1 MQLDH
6 IVHFTRT
13 SPEAS
18 SGFWNDAGFH
28 AVTGGSHKN
37 WGTQNALMYGPDYY
51 IEWLAIEDRATAE
64 ASEHPLI
71 QQLRHD
77 GRGFGTICL
86 RSHDLDQL
94 AKQIEDRGFRTVGPM
109 DAERLTGSGETIRWR
124 LLFIDQ
130 PISSAL
136 PLPFFIEWEE
146 TDEARIAGL
155 KQKGAITDFN
165 ESLRLDAL
173 VFSVEDPAQR
183 EAEWKSLLG
192 GSASLENCRLVF
204 EQGDGKAKERLREVR
219 FESAGQ
225 EIVFEQ
231 GSYQVPRFG

>member
-1 MQLDH
+1 MKLDH
-6 IVHFTRT
+6 IVHFTHT
-13 SPEAS
+13 NPEAS
-18 SGFWNDAGFH
+18 SKFWNEKGFH
-28 AVTGGSHKN
+28 AVAGGSHKN

-51 IEWLAIEDRATAE
+51 IEWLTVEDKMRAE

-86 RSHDLDQL
+86 RSDNLDQL
-94 AKQIEDRGFRTVGPM
+94 AKQIEERGFKTIGPM
-109 DAERLTGSGETIRWR
+109 DAERLTETGETIRWR

-146 TDEARIAGL
+146 PDEARFAGL
-155 KQKGAITDFN
+155 KRKGAITELN
-165 ESLRLDAL
+165 EGLRLEAL
-173 VFSVEDPAQR
+173 VFSVEDPARR
-183 EAEWKSLLG
+183 EAQWRSLLG
-192 GSASLENCRLVF
+192 GSVALENCRLVF
-204 EQGDGKAKERLREVR
+204 EAGQGKERLREVR

-231 GSYQVPRFG
+231 GSYLAPRFG

>member
-1 MQLDH
+1 MKLDH
-6 IVHFTRT
+6 IVHFTHT
-13 SPEAS
+13 NPEAS
-18 SGFWNDAGFH
+18 SKFWNEKGFH
-28 AVTGGSHKN
+28 AVAGGSHKN

-51 IEWLAIEDRATAE
+51 IEWLTVEDKMRAE

-86 RSHDLDQL
+86 RSDNLDQL
-94 AKQIEDRGFRTVGPM
+94 AKQIEERGFKTIGPM
-109 DAERLTGSGETIRWR
+109 DAERLTETGETIRWR

-146 TDEARIAGL
+146 PDEARFAGL
-155 KQKGAITDFN
+155 KRKGAITELN
-165 ESLRLDAL
+165 EALRLEAL

-183 EAEWKSLLG
+183 EAQWRSLLG
-192 GSASLENCRLVF
+192 GSVALENCRLVF
-204 EQGDGKAKERLREVR
+204 EAGQGKERLREVR
-219 FESAGQ
+219 FESARQ

-231 GSYQVPRFG
+231 GSYLAPRFG

>member
-1 MQLDH
+1 MKLDH
-6 IVHFTRT
+6 IVHFTHT

-18 SGFWNDAGFH
+18 SQFWNEKGFH
-28 AVTGGSHKN
+28 AVAGGSHKN

-51 IEWLAIEDRATAE
+51 IEWLTVENKMRAE

-71 QQLRHD
+71 QQLRYD

-86 RSHDLDQL
+86 RSDNLDQL
-94 AKQIEDRGFRTVGPM
+94 GKQIEKRGFKTIGPM
-109 DAERLTGSGETIRWR
+109 DAERLTETGETIRWR

-130 PISSAL
+130 PVSSSL

-146 TDEARIAGL
+146 PDEARFAGL
-155 KQKGAITDFN
+155 KRKGVLTELN
-165 ESLRLDAL
+165 EGLRLEAL
-173 VFSVEDPAQR
+173 VFSVENPTQS
-183 EAEWKSLLG
+183 EAEWSSLLG
-192 GSASLENCRLVF
+192 GSVALENCRLVF
-204 EQGDGKAKERLREVR
+204 EAGKGNERLREVR

-231 GSYQVPRFG
+231 GSYLVPRFG

>member
-1 MQLDH
+1 MKLDH
-6 IVHFTRT
+6 IVHFTHT

-18 SGFWNDAGFH
+18 SQFWNTKGFH
-28 AVTGGSHKN
+28 TVTGGSHKN

-51 IEWLAIEDRATAE
+51 IEWLTVEDKMRAE

-86 RSHDLDQL
+86 RSDNLDQL
-94 AKQIEDRGFRTVGPM
+94 SKQIEGRGYKVIGPM
-109 DAERLTGSGETIRWR
+109 HAERLTETGETIRWR

-146 TDEARIAGL
+146 SDEARFASL
-155 KQKGAITDFN
+155 KQKGAITELN
-165 ESLRLDAL
+165 EGLRLEAL

-183 EAEWKSLLG
+183 EAQWNSLLG
-192 GSASLENCRLVF
+192 GAADLENCHLVF
-204 EQGDGKAKERLREVR
+204 EAGKGKERLREVR
-219 FESAGQ
+219 FESVGQ
-225 EIVFEQ
+225 EIIFEQ
-231 GSYQVPRFG
+231 GSYLVPRFG

>member
-1 MQLDH
+1 MKLDH
-6 IVHFTRT
+6 IVHFTHT

-18 SGFWNDAGFH
+18 SKFWNEKGFH
-28 AVTGGSHKN
+28 AISGGSHED

-51 IEWLAIEDRATAE
+51 IEWLTVEDEHIAQ

-71 QQLRHD
+71 QQLQLD

-86 RSHDLDQL
+86 RSDNLDQL
-94 AKQIEDRGFRTVGPM
+94 AQQIEGRGFQTVGPM
-109 DAERLTGSGETIRWR
+109 DANRLTETGETVRWR
-124 LLFIDQ
+124 LLFVDQ

-146 TDEARIAGL
+146 PDEARFAGL
-155 KQKGAITDFN
+155 KQKGAITELN
-165 ESLRLDAL
+165 EGLRLEAL
-173 VFSVEDPAQR
+173 VFSVEDPEQKEAQWSR
-183 EAEWKSLLG
+183 LLG
-192 GSASLENCRLVF
+192 GSLDLENCRLLF
-204 EQGDGKAKERLREVR
+204 EDGKGKERLSEVH

-231 GSYQVPRFG
+231 GNYLAPRFV

>member
-1 MQLDH
+1 MKLDH
-6 IVHFTRT
+6 IVHFTHT
-13 SPEAS
+13 SPAAS
-18 SGFWNDAGFH
+18 SQFWNAKGFH
-28 AVTGGSHKN
+28 AVAGGSHKN

-51 IEWLAIEDRATAE
+51 IEWLTVEDKMRAE

-71 QQLRHD
+71 EQLRHD

-86 RSHDLDQL
+86 RSDNLDQL
-94 AKQIEDRGFRTVGPM
+94 ATQIEGRGYKTIGPM
-109 DAERLTGSGETIRWR
+109 DAERLTETGETIRWR

-146 TDEARIAGL
+146 PDEARFAGL
-155 KQKGAITDFN
+155 KQKGAITELN
-165 ESLRLDAL
+165 EGLRLEAL
-173 VFSVEDPAQR
+173 VFSVEDPAHR
-183 EAEWKSLLG
+183 EAQWSSLLG
-192 GSASLENCRLVF
+192 GSVALENCRLVF
-204 EQGDGKAKERLREVR
+204 EAGKGKERLREVR

-231 GSYQVPRFG
+231 GSYLAPRFG

>member
-1 MQLDH
+1 MKLDH
-6 IVHFTRT
+6 IVHFTHT
-13 SPEAS
+13 NPEAS
-18 SGFWNDAGFH
+18 SKFWNEKGFH
-28 AVTGGSHKN
+28 AVAGGSHKN

-51 IEWLAIEDRATAE
+51 IEWLTVEDKMRAE

-86 RSHDLDQL
+86 RSDNLDQL
-94 AKQIEDRGFRTVGPM
+94 AKQIEERGFKTIGPM
-109 DAERLTGSGETIRWR
+109 DAERLTETGETIRWR

-146 TDEARIAGL
+146 PDEARFAGL
-155 KQKGAITDFN
+155 KRKGAITELN
-165 ESLRLDAL
+165 EGLRLQAL
-173 VFSVEDPAQR
+173 VFTVEDPAQR
-183 EAEWKSLLG
+183 EAQWRSLLG
-192 GSASLENCRLVF
+192 GSVALENCRLVF
-204 EQGDGKAKERLREVR
+204 EAGQGKERLREVR
-219 FESAGQ
+219 FESARQ

-231 GSYQVPRFG
+231 GSYLAPRFG